1 MAAKD
6 KLRLL
11 FDADMIVYR
20 TCSAAETP
28 INWYGDLWTLHVDL
42 AEVKEGIDNY
52 VVTITDKILHHLKY
66 EGAYEIAMCFSSP
79 PYFRSKVF
87 PPYKL
92 NRVGVRKPLGYSA
105 AIQWVKENYTV
116 LSFPTLEAD
125 DILGIYGTM
134 PHSNTVIISGDKDM
148 GSIPCRFYNFIQ
160 DTFTETTVEEAD
172 RWHLA
177 QTLIGDPTDNYKG
190 CPKIGAVGA
199 KKILDKDCSWDAVV
213 AAYEKAGLSEE
224 DALAQARVARIL
236 RFEDVDEDMNPIL
249 WTPKGSQKE
258 H

>member
-1 MAAKD
+1 M
-6 KLRLL
+6 
-11 FDADMIVYR
+11 
-20 TCSAAETP
+20 
-28 INWYGDLWTLHVDL
+28 
-42 AEVKEGIDNY
+42 
-52 VVTITDKILHHLKY
+52 
-66 EGAYEIAMCFSSP
+66 
-79 PYFRSKVF
+79 
-87 PPYKL
+87 
-92 NRVGVRKPLGYSA
+92 
-105 AIQWVKENYTV
+105 
-116 LSFPTLEAD
+116 
-125 DILGIYGTM
+125 
-134 PHSNTVIISGDKDM
+134 
-148 GSIPCRFYNFIQ
+148 
-160 DTFTETTVEEAD
+160 EEAD

-199 KKILDKDCSWDAVV
+199 KKILDKDCSWAAVV